1 MGLAFTNLS
10 NASWSKVPIKHG
22 TTSKWISSA
31 TSVHNNRALERS
43 PGTQL
48 PKSSLS
54 YLSTQLTIQPHQHP
68 GILAMQ

>member
-10 NASWSKVPIKHG
+10 NVSSSKVPIKHG

-31 TSVHNNRALERS
+31 TSVHNSGALERS
-43 PGTQL
+43 LGTQL

-54 YLSTQLTIQPHQHP
+54 YQSTQSTMQPHQHP
-68 GILAMQ
+68 EILAV